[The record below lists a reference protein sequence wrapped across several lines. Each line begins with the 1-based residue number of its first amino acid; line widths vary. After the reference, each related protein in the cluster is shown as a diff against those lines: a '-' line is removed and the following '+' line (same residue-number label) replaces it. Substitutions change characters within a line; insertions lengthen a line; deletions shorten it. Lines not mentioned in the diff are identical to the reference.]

1 MAVPTASSSSRS
13 HNIFDSVLAALMV
26 IAALWFAAFVYQR
39 TGTGSLSAYEFSV
52 RLPSAAGLG
61 AGSDVRVG
69 GLKIGTVYALELE
82 PKSYRAL
89 IRLWVRSD
97 LSLPKDSSAAV
108 VIPALG
114 SSYLSIAPG
123 RSAISIKPGDML
135 SIPDAKPQAPP
146 ALAPSS

>member
-13 HNIFDSVLAALMV
+13 HNAFDSILAALMV

-52 RLPSAAGLG
+52 RLPTAAGLS

-82 PKSYRAL
+82 LKTYQAL
-89 IRLWVRSD
+89 VRVRVRSD
-97 LSLPKDSSAAV
+97 LSLPEDSSAS
-108 VIPALG
+108 VITPALG

-123 RSAISIKPGDML
+123 RSAISIKPGTL
-135 SIPDAKPQAPP
+135 LPIPDAEHQAPP
-146 ALAPSS
+146 SLAPSS